1 MLLNAESVN
10 KTRWR
15 LLLSP
20 PVWSGSRQCIQQ
32 GFPKTGG
39 VFLLGDFRTSRPSL
53 PFDGLF
59 VWDVTVR
66 KELSFVCF
74 SDNHLETVEEK
85 RRSCVLSAS
94 HHYNKGF
101 IGVFNMRGMWVIFCI
116 MFVSVALAE
125 DDFTFSEIGHA
136 LCGYNQFM
144 YNSVCY
150 DYDDPGAATACK
162 ATYGS
167 ACLNSFI
174 YTSDELDGHYPFA
187 VAYGNIGHAVG
198 NVYTAGGTCD
208 GIAAYGSACLNS
220 FIYTSDELDEHY
232 PFEIG
237 FSNVSY
243 TLNNYANK
251 LEQDCLG
258 TMDGYYTM
266 NMSQYSKLVDS
277 KCADGS
283 SEYEILNDCQNIDM
297 SIADA
302 SDTRSPLHPDNMMCA
317 VLCNSGSVYS
327 STGACLEYCHVNGQ
341 QKRFHIMRDGTHIE
355 FPLWADALT
364 TPAVHIQFEDK
375 TVCHLN
381 LTTDVKKDAL
391 GIKYQDTVYYS
402 TK

>member
-1 MLLNAESVN
+1 
-10 KTRWR
+10 
-15 LLLSP
+15 
-20 PVWSGSRQCIQQ
+20 
-32 GFPKTGG
+32 
-39 VFLLGDFRTSRPSL
+39 
-53 PFDGLF
+53 
-59 VWDVTVR
+59 
-66 KELSFVCF
+66 
-74 SDNHLETVEEK
+74 
-85 RRSCVLSAS
+85 
-94 HHYNKGF
+94 
-101 IGVFNMRGMWVIFCI
+101 MRGMWVIFCI

-150 DYDDPGAATACK
+150 DYDDPSAATACK

-220 FIYTSDELDEHY
+220 FIYTSDELDGHYPFAVAYGNIGHAVGNVYTAGGTCDGIAAYGSACLNSFIYTSDELDEHY
-232 PFEIG
+232 PFEIV

-277 KCADGS
+277 QCADGS

-341 QKRFHIMRDGTHIE
+341 QKRFHILRDGTHIE